1 VGVLELEH
9 GCAGAGAWACCKR
22 ESKGNGERKFVN
34 AKMERTASNKYEE
47 KCCEREKGK
56 RSGKREKNDAN

>member
-1 VGVLELEH
+1 MGVLELER
-9 GCAGAGAWACCKR
+9 GRAARGKVKETGR
-22 ESKGNGERKFVN
+22 ESVN

-47 KCCEREKGK
+47 KYCEREKGK